1 MSQTQGITDDATNA
15 LDYEAQLIRE
25 VAEKNEASFRTLMA
39 LYQDRVRAFAAMYA
53 TRINDHVDDIA
64 QDIFLQIYLS
74 AKRFKGDSSV
84 KTWIYSIAKYT
95 VNNKLRKKKLT
106 YFWQFWKKNDQGE
119 IEEPL
124 VNHEDPELALLAFE
138 SERDIRASVAKL
150 DANSKEILMLYEWSG
165 LSYEQIGKTLDINVG
180 TVKSRL
186 NHARKK
192 LKDNFLGE
200 CEGYAKER
208 Q

>member
-1 MSQTQGITDDATNA
+1 MGRSQGITEDATA
-15 LDYEAQLIRE
+15 GLDHEVQLIRQ
-25 VAEKNEASFRTLMA
+25 VAAKDEASFRELMS
-39 LYQDRVRAFAAMYA
+39 LYQDRVRAFAAVYA
-53 TRINDHVDDIA
+53 VRINDHVDDIA

-124 VNHEDPELALLAFE
+124 INYEDPELALLAFE
-138 SERDIRASVAKL
+138 SERDVRASVAKL

-165 LSYEQIGKTLDINVG
+165 LSYEQIGKTLNINVG

-192 LKDNFLGE
+192 LKEHFLG
-200 CEGYAKER
+200 
-208 Q
+208 

>member
-1 MSQTQGITDDATNA
+1 MQNITGIKDGAAESQAH
-15 LDYEAQLIRE
+15 E
-25 VAEKNEASFRTLMA
+25 VELVHGVASKDEASFRELMA
-39 LYQDRVRAFAAMYA
+39 LYQDRIRAFASVYA
-53 TRINDHVDDIA
+53 VRINDHVDDIA

-74 AKRFKGDSSV
+74 AKKFKGDSSV

-95 VNNKLRKKKLT
+95 INNKLRKKKLT

-119 IEEPL
+119 MDDSLISDD
-124 VNHEDPELALLAFE
+124 NPELALLSYE
-138 SERDIRASVAKL
+138 SKRDVRASIAGL
-150 DANSKEILMLYEWSG
+150 DANSQEVLMLYEWSG
-165 LSYEQIGKTLDINVG
+165 LSYEQIGKTLNINVG

-200 CEGYAKER
+200 CEGYAREKK
-208 Q
+208 